1 MKGPMRYLT
10 SPSQGKSIQFDLAGK
25 LIVVCLAAQAVFG
38 AVILAVSFIISNT
51 NGSAITIG
59 LLGFGLFSREYW
71 LLFCGVLAG
80 GSLVSVLVV
89 AGFAVP
95 YARALKAQLSE
106 VGAAEERMARGG
118 AGYRIEE
125 AGCLEAEDIAR
136 RFNGMADRIAKQ
148 AEALQRLAAEN
159 KRLMEGPGEAASA
172 QERRKLARE
181 LHDAVSQQLF
191 AVSTMLAAIPV
202 MMDNKPEDARKYL
215 ALAEKTAGTAQQE
228 LRALIMHLRPVSLEG
243 SSLRQ
248 GIAKLLDELGD
259 KNKNIRIYAELSDI
273 EGVPEGIEDNIFRVT
288 QEAVSNIIRHSK
300 ATGFTVKLFRKEK
313 VLTLLIEDNG
323 IGFSDSDGKKT
334 SYGLRTM
341 RERIEEI
348 GGRFDVISFPGKGTR
363 IEIRVP
369 LDLQSMFG

>member
-1 MKGPMRYLT
+1 
-10 SPSQGKSIQFDLAGK
+10 
-25 LIVVCLAAQAVFG
+25 
-38 AVILAVSFIISNT
+38 
-51 NGSAITIG
+51 
-59 LLGFGLFSREYW
+59 
-71 LLFCGVLAG
+71 
-80 GSLVSVLVV
+80 
-89 AGFAVP
+89 
-95 YARALKAQLSE
+95 
-106 VGAAEERMARGG
+106 
-118 AGYRIEE
+118 
-125 AGCLEAEDIAR
+125 
-136 RFNGMADRIAKQ
+136 
-148 AEALQRLAAEN
+148 
-159 KRLMEGPGEAASA
+159 
-172 QERRKLARE
+172 
-181 LHDAVSQQLF
+181 LF

-202 MMDNKPEDARKYL
+202 MMDKKPEDARKYL